1 MNLLYALPYSP
12 CSSFTA
18 LLPTLRSMLPIL
30 PYAIIC
36 KMLRSDGQK
45 KKILI
50 IGRMPALM
58 HCILKSIAEFLVS
71 ILNLVLLQELL
82 FTIILL
88 LANYNKSLMTIIVVK
103 IFLRAVNLS

>member
-18 LLPTLRSMLPIL
+18 LLPTLRSMPPIL

-36 KMLRSDGQK
+36 KMLRSDVQK

-58 HCILKSIAEFLVS
+58 HCILKSIAEFL
-71 ILNLVLLQELL
+71 IHDLP
-82 FTIILL
+82 I
-88 LANYNKSLMTIIVVK
+88 
-103 IFLRAVNLS
+103 